1 MLKAFKIQRDL
12 METQV
17 EADVFVLAAGANSS
31 KVAAQVGLTKAL
43 GCQPE
48 APSASFVVRSFYEQV
63 GVNVPVYPL
72 KGHMATA
79 KLPGLKRNIYS
90 PRCGQKQSR

>member
-1 MLKAFKIQRDL
+1 

-17 EADVFVLAAGANSS
+17 EADVYVLAAGANSS
-31 KVAAQVGLTKAL
+31 KVAAQVGLTRVKHWDVN
-43 GCQPE
+43 QK
-48 APSASFVVRSFYEQV
+48 QV